1 MGVQLNV
8 RSGGLTGRWG
18 FWRGKSLAEDF
29 NLAMKFN
36 TGFPTTWLIIIKA
49 MTDFMLYL
57 SVTTILLMFFIR
69 VASVR
74 PVMLCPYVSNISLWM
89 SADRHSSKCEEG
101 SPLMLARHLY

>member
-1 MGVQLNV
+1 
-8 RSGGLTGRWG
+8 
-18 FWRGKSLAEDF
+18 
-29 NLAMKFN
+29 MKFN